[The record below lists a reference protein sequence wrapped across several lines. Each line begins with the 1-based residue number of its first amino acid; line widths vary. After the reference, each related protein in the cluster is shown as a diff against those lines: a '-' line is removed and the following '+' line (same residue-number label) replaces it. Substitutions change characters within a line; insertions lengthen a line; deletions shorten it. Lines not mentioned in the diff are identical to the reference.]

1 MCAPLYRIVPV
12 SWCAIGGF
20 AVFFCCFFG
29 FFFKMFFF
37 SPRKLRT
44 VYVAYVAYLCL
55 LLCSL
60 LTVSLARLV
69 NHQSPAREKVVAC
82 KRKMSSFIR
91 TALNLYAKNA
101 ALGYAWIV
109 ISFDAWFKSIENFK
123 LITAWNKWP
132 ATLQSLLFILYPAYF
147 GYSSASLIASYD
159 KTSFPMASRN
169 KYYVGMIIFFLFGS
183 YMGKRTAN

>member
-12 SWCAIGGF
+12 SWCAIGVF

-29 FFFKMFFF
+29 FFFDNQPLVNFE
-37 SPRKLRT
+37 L
-44 VYVAYVAYLCL
+44 YVAYACVPLPLTLFTAHCQPGTPGQPSTISKKNSG
-55 LLCSL
+55 SL
-60 LTVSLARLV
+60 
-69 NHQSPAREKVVAC
+69 Q
-82 KRKMSSFIR
+82 RKMSSFIR

>member
-12 SWCAIGGF
+12 SWCAIGVF

-29 FFFKMFFF
+29 FFFDNLLNQPLVNFE
-37 SPRKLRT
+37 L
-44 VYVAYVAYLCL
+44 YVAYACVPLPLTLFTAHCQPGTPGQPSTISKKNSG
-55 LLCSL
+55 SL
-60 LTVSLARLV
+60 
-69 NHQSPAREKVVAC
+69 Q
-82 KRKMSSFIR
+82 RKMSSFVR

-159 KTSFPMASRN
+159 KASFPMASRN

-183 YMGKRTAN
+183 YMGKKTAN

>member
-1 MCAPLYRIVPV
+1 
-12 SWCAIGGF
+12 
-20 AVFFCCFFG
+20 
-29 FFFKMFFF
+29 
-37 SPRKLRT
+37 
-44 VYVAYVAYLCL
+44 
-55 LLCSL
+55 
-60 LTVSLARLV
+60 
-69 NHQSPAREKVVAC
+69 
-82 KRKMSSFIR
+82 MSSFIR

-159 KTSFPMASRN
+159 KASFPMASRN

-183 YMGKRTAN
+183 YMGKKTAN